1 MAISLQDINQSN
13 YEAVC
18 ELDVTEQQEAYVAC
32 NMWSL
37 VEAFYNG
44 GYTCK
49 AIYDGDQPVGFLMW
63 VQESAIKMSIWRFM
77 VDKKCQG
84 KGIGRTAL
92 TLALDLIRKTPGV
105 QEIEICY
112 NPKNPVARE
121 FYSTFGFHE
130 IGMDEDGE
138 DMLALITL

>member
-37 VEAFYNG
+37 VEAFYNDG
-44 GYTCK
+44 HTCK

-63 VQESAIKMSIWRFM
+63 VQESASKMSIWRFM
-77 VDKKCQG
+77 VDKKYQG
-84 KGIGRTAL
+84 KGIGRAAL
-92 TLALDLIRKTPGV
+92 TLAIDVISQTAGV
-105 QEIEICY
+105 EEIEICY
-112 NPKNPVARE
+112 NPENPVAGN
-121 FYSTFGFHE
+121 FYSTFGFQE
-130 IGMDEDGE
+130 TGMDEDGE
-138 DMLALITL
+138 DMLARIIL